1 MHYLEGERNMY
12 ANSTRFCCFGKKK
25 DLESQSKI
33 PGVLVLMTAEHYLL
47 KKNCRCMKLG
57 LGPTLCR
64 VNRGPCCFNCNHYLY
79 NRHD

>member
-47 KKNCRCMKLG
+47 KKKLSLHEIG
-57 LGPTLCR
+57 AWSNTL
-64 VNRGPCCFNCNHYLY
+64 
-79 NRHD
+79 